1 MMKDQIKKLQ
11 QQKSQIQMSN
21 KLILIVEDEED
32 ILELLEYTLQKEGF
46 ETIGFLTIDKNVRK
60 VLDEEKI
67 DLILMDR
74 NLPGIEGTT
83 FINEIKKQGYSNPVI
98 YVTAKDNDD
107 DIIEGFNSYADDY
120 ITKPFNIKELCAR
133 VKAVI
138 KRSSKDIDI
147 LKVRDIVYKSSNKKF
162 SIEDVEI
169 DLTHLEH
176 DLLLEFIKNKDILM
190 TREHLL
196 NSVWQDSFD
205 KKIKTVNVAIKRLK
219 AKIDPDG
226 KKEYIRSIR
235 GEGYI
240 FC

>member
-1 MMKDQIKKLQ
+1 MN
-11 QQKSQIQMSN
+11 N

-32 ILELLEYTLQKEGF
+32 ILELLEYTLQKEGY
-46 ETIGFLTIDKNVRK
+46 ETIGFLTIDKNVRNI
-60 VLDEEKI
+60 LNEEHI

-83 FINEIKKQGYSNPVI
+83 FINEIKQQGYSNPVI
-98 YVTAKDNDD
+98 YVTAKDKDE
-107 DIIEGFNSYADDY
+107 DIIDGFDSHADDY
-120 ITKPFNIKELCAR
+120 ITKPFNMKELCAR
-133 VKAVI
+133 IKAVI
-138 KRSSKDIDI
+138 KRTSKDIDI
-147 LKVRDIVYKSSNKKF
+147 LKVKDIVYKASNKKF
-162 SIEDVEI
+162 YIEDKEI

-205 KKIKTVNVAIKRLK
+205 KKEKTVNVAIKRLK
-219 AKIDPDG
+219 AKIDPKGD
-226 KKEYIRSIR
+226 KDYIRSIR

>member
-1 MMKDQIKKLQ
+1 MN
-11 QQKSQIQMSN
+11 N

-32 ILELLEYTLQKEGF
+32 ILELLEYTLQKEGY
-46 ETIGFLTIDKNVRK
+46 ETIGFLSIDKNVKK
-60 VLDEEKI
+60 VLDEEQI

-98 YVTAKDNDD
+98 YVTAKDNDE
-107 DIIEGFNSYADDY
+107 DIIEGFDSHADDY
-120 ITKPFNIKELCAR
+120 ITKPFNLKELCAR
-133 VKAVI
+133 IKAVI
-138 KRSSKDIDI
+138 KRSSKEVDV
-147 LKVRDIVYKSSNKKF
+147 LKVKDIVYKSSNKKF
-162 SIEDVEI
+162 FIDEKEIE
-169 DLTHLEH
+169 LTHLEH

-196 NSVWQDSFD
+196 NKVWEDSFD
-205 KKIKTVNVAIKRLK
+205 KKEKTVNVAIKRLK

-226 KKEYIRSIR
+226 TKDYIRSIR

>member
-1 MMKDQIKKLQ
+1 
-11 QQKSQIQMSN
+11 MSN

-32 ILELLEYTLQKEGF
+32 ILELLEYTLQKEGY
-46 ETIGFLTIDKNVRK
+46 ETIGFLTVNKNVRS
-60 VLDEEKI
+60 VLDEENI

-83 FINEIKKQGYSNPVI
+83 FINEIRKQGYSNPVI

-107 DIIEGFNSYADDY
+107 DIIQGFDSHADDY
-120 ITKPFNIKELCAR
+120 ITKPFNLKELCAR

-138 KRSSKDIDI
+138 KRSSKELDV
-147 LKVRDIVYKSSNKKF
+147 LKVKDIVYKSSNKKF
-162 SIEDVEI
+162 FIDNLEVE
-169 DLTHLEH
+169 LTNLEH

-196 NSVWQDSFD
+196 NTVWEDSFD
-205 KKIKTVNVAIKRLK
+205 KKEKTVNVAIKRLK

-226 KKEYIRSIR
+226 TKDYIRSIR

>member
-1 MMKDQIKKLQ
+1 MMN
-11 QQKSQIQMSN
+11 N

-32 ILELLEYTLQKEGF
+32 ILELLEYTLQKEGY

-60 VLDEEKI
+60 ILDEEQI

-74 NLPGIEGTT
+74 NLPGIEGTS
-83 FINEIKKQGYSNPVI
+83 FINEIKQQGYSNPVI
-98 YVTAKDNDD
+98 YVSAKDNDE
-107 DIIEGFNSYADDY
+107 DIIEGFDSHADDY

-133 VKAVI
+133 IKAVI
-138 KRSSKDIDI
+138 KRSSKEVDI
-147 LKVRDIVYKSSNKKF
+147 LKVKDIVYKSSNKKF
-162 SIEDVEI
+162 FINDKEVE
-169 DLTHLEH
+169 LTHLEH

-196 NSVWQDSFD
+196 NKVWEDSFD
-205 KKIKTVNVAIKRLK
+205 KKEKTVNVAIKRLK
-219 AKIDPDG
+219 AKIDPKGTKD
-226 KKEYIRSIR
+226 YIRSIR

>member
-1 MMKDQIKKLQ
+1 MN
-11 QQKSQIQMSN
+11 N

-32 ILELLEYTLQKEGF
+32 ILELLEYTLQKEGY
-46 ETIGFLTIDKNVRK
+46 ETIGFLKIDKNVRNI
-60 VLDEEKI
+60 LNEEQI

-74 NLPGIEGTT
+74 NLPGIEGTS
-83 FINEIKKQGYSNPVI
+83 FISEIKQQGYANPVI
-98 YVTAKDNDD
+98 YVTAKDKDE
-107 DIIEGFNSYADDY
+107 DIIDGFDNHADDY

-133 VKAVI
+133 IKAVI
-138 KRSSKDIDI
+138 KRSSKEVDI
-147 LKVRDIVYKSSNKKF
+147 LKVKDIIYKSSNKKF
-162 SIEDVEI
+162 YIDNEEIE
-169 DLTHLEH
+169 LTHLEH
-176 DLLLEFIKNKDILM
+176 DLLLEFIKNKDILLS
-190 TREHLL
+190 REHLL

>member
-1 MMKDQIKKLQ
+1 MN
-11 QQKSQIQMSN
+11 N

-32 ILELLEYTLQKEGF
+32 ILELLEYTLQKEGY
-46 ETIGFLTIDKNVRK
+46 ETIGFLTIDKNVKK
-60 VLDEEKI
+60 VLNEEKI

-74 NLPGIEGTT
+74 NLPGIEGTE

-98 YVTAKDNDD
+98 YVTAKDNDE
-107 DIIEGFNSYADDY
+107 DIIEGFDSYADDY
-120 ITKPFNIKELCAR
+120 ITKPFNLKELCAR
-133 VKAVI
+133 IKAVI
-138 KRSSKDIDI
+138 KRSSKEVDI
-147 LKVRDIVYKSSNKKF
+147 LKIKDIVYKSSNKKF
-162 SIEDVEI
+162 YINEQEIE
-169 DLTHLEH
+169 LTHLEH

-196 NSVWQDSFD
+196 NSVWEDSFE
-205 KKIKTVNVAIKRLK
+205 KKEKTVNVAIKRLK

-226 KKEYIRSIR
+226 KKDYIRSIR

>member
-1 MMKDQIKKLQ
+1 MKKL
-11 QQKSQIQMSN
+11 IQ
-21 KLILIVEDEED
+21 IVEDD
-32 ILELLEYTLQKEGF
+32 SSVKKLLEITFKEYEF
-46 ETIGFLTIDKNVRK
+46 NSISSESKKNALMMFLSHNPDLLIVDLGLSDGDGK
-60 VLDEEKI
+60 
-67 DLILMDR
+67 DLIKQIR
-74 NLPGIEGTT
+74 EISKLPIIVLTARYDEK
-83 FINEIKKQGYSNPVI
+83 EIVAALDAG
-98 YVTAKDNDD
+98 
-107 DIIEGFNSYADDY
+107 ADDY

>member
-1 MMKDQIKKLQ
+1 MN
-11 QQKSQIQMSN
+11 N

-32 ILELLEYTLQKEGF
+32 ILELLEYTLQKEGY
-46 ETIGFLTIDKNVRK
+46 ETIGFLTVDKNVRK
-60 VLDEEKI
+60 VLDEEQI

-98 YVTAKDNDD
+98 YVTAKDDD
-107 DIIEGFNSYADDY
+107 EDIIEGFDSHADDY
-120 ITKPFNIKELCAR
+120 ITKPFNLKELCAR
-133 VKAVI
+133 IKAVI
-138 KRSSKDIDI
+138 KRSSKEVDV
-147 LKVRDIVYKSSNKKF
+147 LKVKDIVYKSANKKF
-162 SIEDVEI
+162 FIDDKEIE
-169 DLTHLEH
+169 LTHLEH

-196 NSVWQDSFD
+196 NKVWEDSFD
-205 KKIKTVNVAIKRLK
+205 KKEKTVNVAIKRLK
-219 AKIDPDG
+219 AKIDPNGEKD
-226 KKEYIRSIR
+226 YIRSIR

>member
-1 MMKDQIKKLQ
+1 MN
-11 QQKSQIQMSN
+11 N

-32 ILELLEYTLQKEGF
+32 ILELLEYALQKEGY
-46 ETIGFLTIDKNVRK
+46 ETIGFLTIDKNVKK

-74 NLPGIEGTT
+74 NLPGIEGTE
-83 FINEIKKQGYSNPVI
+83 FINEIKKQGYANPVI
-98 YVTAKDNDD
+98 YVTAKDNDE
-107 DIIEGFNSYADDY
+107 DIIEGFDSYADDY
-120 ITKPFNIKELCAR
+120 ITKPFNLKELCAR
-133 VKAVI
+133 IKAVI
-138 KRSSKDIDI
+138 KRSSKEVDI
-147 LKVRDIVYKSSNKKF
+147 LKIKDIVYKSSNKKF
-162 SIEDVEI
+162 YINEQEIE
-169 DLTHLEH
+169 LTHLEH

-196 NSVWQDSFD
+196 NTVWEDSFE
-205 KKIKTVNVAIKRLK
+205 KKEKTVNVAIKRLK

-226 KKEYIRSIR
+226 KKDYIRSIR

>member
-60 VLDEEKI
+60 VLDEENI

-190 TREHLL
+190 TQKHLL